1 MNTLGFRGAGKQASW
16 LEDTSLVAQD
26 RKPSD
31 GNTDCQASWG
41 SGVRGGGGGLGR
53 QLIYRASGQLPPEGD
68 LVCWDSCH
76 PCWASLG
83 A

>member
-16 LEDTSLVAQD
+16 LEDISLVAQD

-41 SGVRGGGGGLGR
+41 SGVGGGGR
-53 QLIYRASGQLPPEGD
+53 
-68 LVCWDSCH
+68 
-76 PCWASLG
+76 WAGETVNLQSIRV
-83 A
+83 APTRR